1 MPART
6 FPPHAD
12 FEAFL
17 EATVLALVAVVL
29 VYGTVPVGPAGV
41 GQVPPDAA
49 FKEALTSLTCELSVV
64 LPARFIPAHDAL
76 DLLALLFVHGRGGG
90 GGRGGVVIGGGSGRG
105 RGAGRIGLR
114 CALGWCRRR
123 RGYFQ
128 RGHRV
133 HVSRQLPGQGQRCDL
148 GHRGGEG
155 SLTIP
160 DALSVSPCNHSHID
174 CHQNFARPTFLFYAI
189 INALCFSALTTKNTF
204 KETAALFAKIKYKLS
219 LKIRTELIR

>member
-1 MPART
+1 MLRDNTDRNNWVIPART

-64 LPARFIPAHDAL
+64 LPAGFIPAHDAL
-76 DLLALLFVHGRGGG
+76 DLLALLFVHGGGG
-90 GGRGGVVIGGGSGRG
+90 GGRGGVVGGG
-105 RGAGRIGLR
+105 GAGRIGLR
-114 CALGWCRRR
+114 CALRCSRC

-128 RGHRV
+128 RDRGV
-133 HVSRQLPGQGQRCDL
+133 HVSRQLRGQRQRCDL

-155 SLTIP
+155 PLRVP
-160 DALSVSPCNHSHID
+160 GAFRVSPRHHSHID
-174 CHQNFARPTFLFYAI
+174 RVQNFARPTLLFYAI
-189 INALCFSALTTKNTF
+189 ITANSLSA
-204 KETAALFAKIKYKLS
+204 
-219 LKIRTELIR
+219 

>member
-1 MPART
+1 MLRDNTDSNNWVIPART

-41 GQVPPDAA
+41 AQVPPDAA

-64 LPARFIPAHDAL
+64 LPAGFIPAHDAL

-90 GGRGGVVIGGGSGRG
+90 GRGGVNAVVGGGG
-105 RGAGRIGLR
+105 GAGRIGLR
-114 CALGWCRRR
+114 CALGCSCC

-128 RGHRV
+128 RGRRV
-133 HVSRQLPGQGQRCDL
+133 HVSRQLPGQRQRCDL

-155 SLTIP
+155 P
-160 DALSVSPCNHSHID
+160 LSVPGAFRVSPRHHSHID
-174 CHQNFARPTFLFYAI
+174 RLQNFARPTLLFYAI
-189 INALCFSALTTKNTF
+189 INANYLSA
-204 KETAALFAKIKYKLS
+204 
-219 LKIRTELIR
+219 

>member
-29 VYGTVPVGPAGV
+29 VHRTVPVGPAGV

-64 LPARFIPAHDAL
+64 LPAGFIPANDAL
-76 DLLALLFVHGRGGG
+76 DLLALVFVHGRGRG
-90 GGRGGVVIGGGSGRG
+90 GGRGGVVVIVGGRGGSG
-105 RGAGRIGLR
+105 GAGWIGRR
-114 CALGWCRRR
+114 CALRCCCR

-128 RGHRV
+128 RGCRV
-133 HVSRQLPGQGQRCDL
+133 HVSRQLSGQRQRCDL
-148 GHRGGEG
+148 GHRGGER
-155 SLTIP
+155 P
-160 DALSVSPCNHSHID
+160 LSVPDPLGVSPRHHSHLD
-174 CHQNFARPTFLFYAI
+174 RLQKLCAPNFPLFFYAI
-189 INALCFSALTTKNTF
+189 INAHELSA
-204 KETAALFAKIKYKLS
+204 
-219 LKIRTELIR
+219 